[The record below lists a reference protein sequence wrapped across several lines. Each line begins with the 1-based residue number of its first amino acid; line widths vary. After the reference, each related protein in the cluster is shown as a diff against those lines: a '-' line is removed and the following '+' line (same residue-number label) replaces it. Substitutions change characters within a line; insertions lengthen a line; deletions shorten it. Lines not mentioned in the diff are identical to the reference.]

1 MTFFTDVLSTIYTEK
16 YSLFDFG
23 KLKAYSGSL
32 FFIKIILVFQSKKS
46 KKKWLRFLK
55 MDIFKMSNF
64 DFLNEKF
71 YKKITCD

>member
-16 YSLFDFG
+16 YSLFDFYNI
-23 KLKAYSGSL
+23 KAYSVSQY
-32 FFIKIILVFQSKKS
+32 FIKNTLEFQSKKS
-46 KKKWLRFLK
+46 KKKWLRFSK

-64 DFLNEKF
+64 HFLNEKF

>member
-1 MTFFTDVLSTIYTEK
+1 MSNLLLFTLKK
-16 YSLFDFG
+16 YRFLYLI
-23 KLKAYSGSL
+23 KIIAYPGSL
-32 FFIKIILVFQSKKS
+32 FLYKNILEFQSKKS

-55 MDIFKMSNF
+55 MDILKMSNF